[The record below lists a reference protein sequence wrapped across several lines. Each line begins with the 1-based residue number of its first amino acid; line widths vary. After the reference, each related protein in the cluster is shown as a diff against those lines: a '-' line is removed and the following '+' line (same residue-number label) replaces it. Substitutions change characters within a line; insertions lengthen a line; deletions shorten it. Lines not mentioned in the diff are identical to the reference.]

1 MDGWSAMSWAAHEL
15 ENFYF
20 LKHIGRR
27 VSYLGLLLGALAP
40 DFLTKLYTYGLNIGG
55 IHLEA
60 ENPAQ
65 FHRGWPGMG
74 FTTSLTA
81 GLIFASFI
89 YLISKRNKAWFF
101 GVLVGYWAHTITDS
115 FDSVGVMM
123 FWPFYNGNIRLGVW
137 AYGAGEGKY
146 GDTIAYYSSLGFVVD
161 VTWLL
166 IVVLFAWRVL
176 SSEYF
181 RTVVRPADPAWGW
194 FERKFALPE
203 RALLAFYRAFF
214 FYGACRI
221 ICWSLWVHLVKGAPW
236 DLSWGG
242 PRWVAPFEPW

>member
-1 MDGWSAMSWAAHEL
+1 MSWAAHEL

-27 VSYLGLLLGALAP
+27 VSYLGLLVGALAP
-40 DFLTKLYTYGLNIGG
+40 DFLTKLYTYGFNIGG
-55 IHLEA
+55 VHLQA

-65 FHRGWPGMG
+65 FHRGWPGLG
-74 FTTSLTA
+74 FTTSLMA
-81 GLIFASFI
+81 GLIFAGFI

-101 GVLVGYWAHTITDS
+101 GVLVGYSAHVITDS

-123 FWPFYNGNIRLGVW
+123 FWPFYNGNISFGMW

-146 GDTIAYYSSLGFVVD
+146 GDAIAYYGGPGFLMDSV
-161 VTWLL
+161 WLV

-194 FERKFALPE
+194 LERKFALPE
-203 RALLAFYRAFF
+203 RAWLAFYRAFF

-221 ICWSLWVHLVKGAPW
+221 ISWSLWVHVIKGAPW

-242 PRWVAPFEPW
+242 PYWVAPFEPW